1 MKKVQYDRLAMASRV
16 QDYLNENAD
25 LWQGNAPMVSTAA
38 AWKLMLAELQVQMQL
53 QLHKHTGITAD
64 KKEIRKVLEAKAF
77 RISASCCSYALAVGN
92 KNFYKQCRY
101 TKSDLIHFRDGELAG
116 ECIILLGNVRD
127 HAEEL
132 LPYGI
137 TLAMLDDFELCCTAF
152 REITSKPVDAIFK
165 KAEATAAIKAL
176 LPQIMNIIRIRLDA
190 DMVLLEDTQP
200 NFVHVY
206 RNLRRLHKS
215 PVHKRAL
222 TVIVRDAET
231 FKTLAKA
238 EIVTDNK
245 IKRKSGAKGQSY
257 VAHLPAGRHK
267 VEVSLAGYKV
277 QGMKFSVVHG
287 LATKVEVLMQ
297 KIFVESVNRFAKPG
311 DVNSEMESVGNEMP
325 VFVGLMASLGEE
337 TRLP

>member
-1 MKKVQYDRLAMASRV
+1 MKKVQYDRLAVASRV
-16 QDYLNENAD
+16 EDYLNEDAA
-25 LWQGNAPMVSTAA
+25 LWQDNAPMAATAA
-38 AWKLMLAELQVQMQL
+38 ALNLMLAELQVQMQL

-64 KKEIRKVLEAKAF
+64 KKEIRKALEAKAF

-132 LPYGI
+132 FPYGI
-137 TLAMLDDFELCCTAF
+137 TLEMLDDFELTCTAF
-152 REITSKPVDAIFK
+152 REITSKPIDAIFK
-165 KAEATAAIKAL
+165 KAVATAAIKAM
-176 LPQIMNIIRIRLDA
+176 LPQIMNLIRIRLDA

-200 NFVHVY
+200 HFVHVY

-257 VAHLPAGRHK
+257 IAHLPAGKHK
-267 VEVSLAGYKV
+267 VEVSLPEYGSESL
-277 QGMKFSVVHG
+277 KFNMVHG
-287 LATKVEVLMQ
+287 LAIKVEVLLKKTAAYAVPELLEGMTGGFVDPEMRAIVEEMQ
-297 KIFVESVNRFAKPG
+297 W
-311 DVNSEMESVGNEMP
+311 M
-325 VFVGLMASLGEE
+325 
-337 TRLP
+337 

>member
-16 QDYLNENAD
+16 EDYLNENAT
-25 LWQGNAPMVSTAA
+25 LWQDNAPMVATVAA
-38 AWKLMLAELQVQMQL
+38 LNLMIVELQVQMQL
-53 QLHKHTGITAD
+53 QLHKHNGITAD
-64 KKEIRKVLEAKAF
+64 KKEIRKALEAKAF
-77 RISASCCSYALAVGN
+77 RISASCCSYALALGK

-101 TKSDLIHFRDGELAG
+101 TKSDFIHFRDGELAG

-127 HAEEL
+127 NAEEL
-132 LPYGI
+132 FPYGI
-137 TLAMLDDFELCCTAF
+137 NMEMLDDFELCCTAF

-165 KAEATAAIKAL
+165 KAEATAAIKEV

-200 NFVHVY
+200 HFVHVY

-222 TVIVRDAET
+222 TVIVRDADT

-238 EIVTDNK
+238 EIVTDNN

-257 VAHLPAGRHK
+257 IAHLPAGRHK
-267 VEVSLAGYKV
+267 LEVSLAGFEV
-277 QGMKFSVVHG
+277 QGLKFNVVHG
-287 LATKVEVLMQ
+287 LATKMEVLLQ
-297 KIFVESVNRFAKPG
+297 KIAVNAVPEPVEGIIREFV
-311 DVNSEMESVGNEMP
+311 NEKMI
-325 VFVGLMASLGEE
+325 SLAGENVAF
-337 TRLP
+337 

>member
-16 QDYLNENAD
+16 EDYLNENAA
-25 LWQGNAPMVSTAA
+25 LWQDNAPMVATAVA
-38 AWKLMLAELQVQMQL
+38 LNLMLAELQVQMQL
-53 QLHKHTGITAD
+53 QLHKLTGIAAD
-64 KKEIRKVLEAKAF
+64 KKEIRKALEAKAF
-77 RISASCCSYALAVGN
+77 RISASCCSYALAAGN

-132 LPYGI
+132 FPYGI
-137 TLAMLDDFELCCTAF
+137 TLEMFDDFELCCTSF
-152 REITSKPVDAIFK
+152 REITSKPLDAIFK

-200 NFVHVY
+200 HFVHVY

-222 TVIVRDAET
+222 SVIVRDAET
-231 FKTLAKA
+231 FKILAKA
-238 EIVTDNK
+238 KIVTDGK
-245 IKRKSGAKGQSY
+245 IQRHTGAKGQSY

-267 VEVSLAGYKV
+267 LEVSLAGYEV
-277 QGMKFSVVHG
+277 QGLKFNVVHG
-287 LATKVEVLMQ
+287 LATKMEVLMRKTQ
-297 KIFVESVNRFAKPG
+297 ANEKMSKFSNVEMRAVAEEVGHFVE
-311 DVNSEMESVGNEMP
+311 EMGVDG
-325 VFVGLMASLGEE
+325 VI
-337 TRLP
+337 R